1 MQKTRASLLV
11 IAATALTVATL
22 FLLPFTPK
30 AAVRTAVVERG
41 EFIRST
47 LLEGV
52 IGYAQEQP
60 LVALQPGRVARVYVQ
75 QGQRVSA
82 GELLMS
88 MDTEAQEQEL
98 AAVSRMLYEQQ
109 EAAAAFGQAG
119 EAAFAAAESTLE
131 GQKRQAELRA
141 AIASG
146 QIRAAAD
153 GVVGA
158 IYTAEGEYAA
168 EMSLL
173 GTVHGEELSV
183 IAAGRAA
190 ELAGVKPGAA
200 AIVSGGGGEN
210 LGAAVL
216 SQTGA
221 PETDETTGQAMQP
234 LSFLP
239 AGTGAW
245 TQARVGDRV
254 VVELVCETLEDR
266 ALVPLSAVDGSDR
279 VWFVENGTAT
289 PVEIDLS
296 LRNDEFVAVPG
307 EWAGRRVVLL
317 PEASALYPGCA
328 VKEAGTR

>member
-41 EFIRST
+41 AFIRST

-60 LVALQPGRVARVYVQ
+60 LLALQPGRIARVHVQ

-82 GELLMS
+82 GELLVS

-98 AAVSRMLYEQQ
+98 AAVTRMLYEQQ

-158 IYTAEGEYAA
+158 IYTSEGEYAG

-183 IAAGRAA
+183 IAAGRPSSRVPA
-190 ELAGVKPGAA
+190 ERIWGPPC
-200 AIVSGGGGEN
+200 S
-210 LGAAVL
+210 
-216 SQTGA
+216 
-221 PETDETTGQAMQP
+221 
-234 LSFLP
+234 
-239 AGTGAW
+239 
-245 TQARVGDRV
+245 ARQERPKR
-254 VVELVCETLEDR
+254 TR
-266 ALVPLSAVDGSDR
+266 R
-279 VWFVENGTAT
+279 
-289 PVEIDLS
+289 
-296 LRNDEFVAVPG
+296 R
-307 EWAGRRVVLL
+307 GRRCSRFLFC
-317 PEASALYPGCA
+317 PRAQAPGRRRGWATAWWWSWCA
-328 VKEAGTR
+328 RRWRTGRWCR